1 MLQDVSR
8 SHFRAGWIGKA
19 KEKLCWRRVAGNSD
33 IIKMPEYIRPL
44 QKSKSWAS
52 KICLVT
58 RMILSDTSTEKSL
71 SSNSESNH
79 HHHHSESA
87 HPHVHNEESLRRL
100 VNRLSRI
107 EGHIRGIKT
116 MVQENRPCPEVL
128 VQVAAV
134 RGALD
139 RVARIILD
147 EHLTECIA
155 RAAKEGNIDSEI
167 KELKAALD
175 RFLP

>member
-1 MLQDVSR
+1 
-8 SHFRAGWIGKA
+8 
-19 KEKLCWRRVAGNSD
+19 
-33 IIKMPEYIRPL
+33 
-44 QKSKSWAS
+44 
-52 KICLVT
+52 
-58 RMILSDTSTEKSL
+58 MILSDTSTDKSL
-71 SSNSESNH
+71 PSNPNH
-79 HHHHSESA
+79 HHHEHSA
-87 HPHVHNEESLRRL
+87 HAHHHDEESLRRL

-116 MVQENRPCPEVL
+116 MIQENRPCPEVL

-155 RAAKEGNIDSEI
+155 RAAKEGNIDTEI
-167 KELKAALD
+167 KELKEALD

>member
-1 MLQDVSR
+1 MNRSNRLAEDPLSISRQDEL
-8 SHFRAGWIGKA
+8 SHSHDK
-19 KEKLCWRRVAGNSD
+19 D
-33 IIKMPEYIRPL
+33 
-44 QKSKSWAS
+44 
-52 KICLVT
+52 
-58 RMILSDTSTEKSL
+58 
-71 SSNSESNH
+71 
-79 HHHHSESA
+79 HSYSGHTHGDGQSA
-87 HPHVHNEESLRRL
+87 HPHVHSEESLRGI

-116 MVQENRPCPEVL
+116 MVQESRPCPDVL

-155 RAAKEGNIDSEI
+155 RAAQEGNIEVEI